1 MGMPAPL
8 LEWTAEMARAL
19 PDDGNRYEVLD
30 GALHVTPAPRL
41 RHQWALTDLFRR
53 IDAFVERERLGRTMM
68 SPADIE
74 YSPRR
79 LVQPDLFVVPFTP
92 GQPPR
97 EWTEVRDLLLV
108 IEVLSP
114 GTAHVDRHRKRR
126 IYLEEGV
133 PTYWIVDLEAQ
144 RIECWRLGAVQ
155 PTLHA
160 QSIRWQPREDT
171 DALEIDLLAFFA
183 GQP

>member
-19 PDDGNRYEVLD
+19 PEDGNRYEVLD
-30 GALHVTPAPRL
+30 GELHVTPAPRL
-41 RHQWALTDLFRR
+41 RHQWALGDLLHL
-53 IDAFVERERLGRTMM
+53 IHAYVEREALGRTML

-79 LVQPDLFVVPFTP
+79 HVQPDLFVVPFAP
-92 GQPPR
+92 GRPPR
-97 EWTEVRDLLLV
+97 EWHEVRDLLLV

-114 GTAHVDRHRKRR
+114 GTAQVDRHRKRR

-133 PTYWIVDLEAQ
+133 PTYWIVDLDARRVEA
-144 RIECWRLGAVQ
+144 WRQGAQ
-155 PTLHA
+155 HPTIHERTLT
-160 QSIRWQPREDT
+160 WQPVADREP
-171 DALEIDLLAFFA
+171 LRLDLLAFFA
-183 GQP
+183 AQP